1 MASQSEKDE
10 AVKAATEESIPARLT
25 EDQQRDLLFRSLM
38 RREEREA
45 EKETAESEARIA
57 RQKQRATNTKNRNN
71 KLFLKQSRCTHWKG
85 GKVKSKTGIK
95 DFALFH
101 HTYIDH
107 EQTIGC
113 FICKMRWKRQ
123 DTKEYLVRNGRKKRN
138 HTSIGWV
145 EALEMFAQS
154 SNTPSMSEIPHKF
167 DDAPLNAGEDMGEAE
182 AE

>member
-1 MASQSEKDE
+1 MSSQHEKDE
-10 AVKAATEESIPARLT
+10 AVNAATEDASPKPLT
-25 EDQQRDLLFRSLM
+25 REEQQDILFRSLM
-38 RREEREA
+38 RREQAEA
-45 EKETAESEARIA
+45 AKEVEASEARIA
-57 RQKQRATNTKNRNN
+57 RQKQRAVNTKNRNN
-71 KLFLKQSRCTHWKG
+71 KLFLKQSRCTHLKG